1 MKIIISRGEQT
12 FGPYTRDQATGF
24 LESGELLSSDLATME
39 GGEEWSPLESLL
51 SSLSESEQEEALEDE
66 ESLDDFDH
74 EKMKQWEDVFVD
86 DEEDE
91 EASSNTNQFIDDNF
105 PDEEASSPES
115 VQEQSAQ
122 SVPPPIPET
131 PAIPEAHAVQ
141 VEQPVIEPLPVEA
154 IAPAPEIEQDQTED
168 LDPPP
173 PPPAPPAKREK
184 AKKKSPR
191 KANPETSSSQSLT
204 PRSKKI
210 KGLNSRQTVIVVKGQ
225 SILSKIYT
233 GVLIL
238 LILLVVIYLAA
249 SFWLFN
255 DYESASSGLSRVPI
269 LFPTDFIELFEP
281 KEETSSVVRK
291 EKDLALFSTSLVE
304 SDRQRS
310 NLSGG

>member
-12 FGPYTRDQATGF
+12 FGPYTSDQAKGF
-24 LESGELLSSDLATME
+24 LESGELLSSDLATRE
-39 GGEEWSPLESLL
+39 GAEEWTPLESLL

-91 EASSNTNQFIDDNF
+91 VSPSDSNQFIDDDF
-105 PDEEASSPES
+105 PDEEVSSPES

-122 SVPPPIPET
+122 SVPPPIPEA
-131 PAIPEAHAVQ
+131 PVIPEAPAVQ
-141 VEQPVIEPLPVEA
+141 VEHTVIEPLPVEA
-154 IAPAPEIEQDQTED
+154 VAPEIEEDQTED
-168 LDPPP
+168 PEPPP
-173 PPPAPPAKREK
+173 PPPKRERT
-184 AKKKSPR
+184 KKKSPQ
-191 KANPETSSSQSLT
+191 KANPESPSSQSLT

-225 SILSKIYT
+225 SIFSKIYT

-249 SFWLFN
+249 SFWLFS
-255 DYESASSGLSRVPI
+255 DYENASSGLSRVPL

-281 KEETSSVVRK
+281 KEEISSVARK
-291 EKDLALFSTSLVE
+291 EKDFALFSTSLVE
-304 SDRQRS
+304 LDRQRS
-310 NLSGG
+310 NFRGG